1 MDAWRGGLGRPKLR
15 RHRPPEGNA
24 VTIRRLS
31 TLSILAALPLA
42 LSACDPVGMAI
53 GAGAYAGVA
62 ASQERG
68 FQGAV
73 DDTKIA
79 AEVNHMWFQHDH
91 LLFGK
96 LSSTVTEG
104 RVLITGIVPTAD
116 NRVDAVRLAW
126 QVAGVREVINEIQV
140 RDTVDPVT
148 FGRDVLIAN
157 TLRTRLMFDSEVS
170 AINYTVDVV
179 EGVVYVM
186 GISQT
191 DVERDRVIG
200 HARNIEN
207 VKRVVNY
214 VILKNDP
221 RRSAT
226 R

>member
-1 MDAWRGGLGRPKLR
+1 MT
-15 RHRPPEGNA
+15 
-24 VTIRRLS
+24 VRRLS
-31 TLSILAALPLA
+31 ALLLPCTLPLA
-42 LSACDPVGMAI
+42 IAACDPVGMAI

-62 ASQERG
+62 AAQERG

-91 LLFGK
+91 QLFGK
-96 LSSTVTEG
+96 LSTTVTEG
-104 RVLITGIVPTAD
+104 RVLVTGIVPTAD

-140 RDTVDPVT
+140 QQTPDAVEY
-148 FGRDVLIAN
+148 GRDVLIAN

-170 AINYTVDVV
+170 AINYSIDVV
-179 EGVVYVM
+179 NGVVYVM